1 MTHRQGGTK
10 TPTLTRRSV
19 VAGTAAAISA
29 AAIARSGQAFAAEKL
44 VMRLDW
50 STHGCHAPFFLAIEK
65 GWIKAADLDLSI
77 EEGNGST
84 TTVQLIGSGQFDLG
98 HAALAPMAIGKA
110 KGLPVISIAGFIR
123 RGDTG
128 VLVPKDN
135 NWTKPSD
142 LIGKKCVYTAGS
154 LEGPFVR
161 PFFER
166 NNVPLD
172 KVSLLNVEASAK
184 VGTYL
189 SGNADAAISTVPFM
203 LPIAS
208 GKRDSAG
215 ILFADFGLDL
225 PGFGLIAHRDKL
237 KAKGA
242 AIKRLASVIAATW
255 VYILAG
261 HEQEAA
267 DAIRAQRPDSPLPA
281 KIFKDQIEA
290 YRSFFHTAATANT
303 PIGLQSDVD
312 WQKTLKDMEGADTI
326 PRGTKPSDYFTND
339 FIDHGYGKKLIGA

>member
-1 MTHRQGGTK
+1 MKYRHAGKNTQA
-10 TPTLTRRSV
+10 LTRRSV
-19 VAGTAAAISA
+19 MVGTAAAISA
-29 AAIARSGQAFAAEKL
+29 AAIGRSGQAFAAEKL
-44 VMRLDW
+44 AMRLDW
-50 STHGCHAPFFLAIEK
+50 STHGCHAPIFLAIQK
-65 GWIKAADLDLSI
+65 GWTKAADIDLSV

-98 HAALAPMAIGKA
+98 HAALAPMAIGTA

-123 RGDTG
+123 KGDTG
-128 VLVPKDN
+128 VLVPKDK
-135 NWTKPSD
+135 NWTQPSD

-161 PFFER
+161 PFFEK
-166 NNVPLD
+166 NKVPVD
-172 KVSLLNVEASAK
+172 KVALLNVEASAK

-189 SGNADAAISTVPFM
+189 SGNADAAISTVPFF
-203 LPIAS
+203 LPITA
-208 GKRDSAG
+208 GKRDSTG

-237 KAKGA
+237 KAKGD
-242 AIKRLASVIAATW
+242 AIKRLASVVAAAW

-290 YRSFFHTAATANT
+290 YRSYFHTAATTNT

-312 WQKTLKDMEGADTI
+312 WQKTIGDMEVADTI
-326 PRGTKPSDYFTND
+326 PKGTKPSNYFTND
-339 FIDHGYGKKLIGA
+339 FIDHAFGKKVIGA

>member
-1 MTHRQGGTK
+1 MPCTILSRHREG
-10 TPTLTRRSV
+10 L
-19 VAGTAAAISA
+19 
-29 AAIARSGQAFAAEKL
+29 E
-44 VMRLDW
+44 
-50 STHGCHAPFFLAIEK
+50 
-65 GWIKAADLDLSI
+65 IKAADLDLSI

-215 ILFADFGLDL
+215 LFADFGLDL

-255 VYILAG
+255 SISSPAI
-261 HEQEAA
+261 EQEATA
-267 DAIRAQRPDSPLPA
+267 AIRAASPTPSLPRYSRNRSKRIDRFFTLLQR
-281 KIFKDQIEA
+281 
-290 YRSFFHTAATANT
+290 RT
-303 PIGLQSDVD
+303 P
-312 WQKTLKDMEGADTI
+312 
-326 PRGTKPSDYFTND
+326 PSDFRVTST
-339 FIDHGYGKKLIGA
+339 GRRR